1 MVSVDWY
8 FLSHRLDLALAA
20 KANHFRVVVMT
31 PPGSRVAEITS
42 QGLEWRPVYF
52 SRKSINPFHE
62 LRSLV
67 SIAWAYLLEKP
78 DIVHN
83 IALKPV
89 VYGSIAARLWSIPA
103 INTIAG
109 MGYSLAESTFKSRF
123 VLRALFFLLGLGK
136 QRRGYRLV
144 FQNHDDMDL
153 FRAKGLAHD
162 SNSCVIAGSG
172 VDASRFVPAI
182 SRGPEEKLTVLLPSR
197 MILQKGIKTFIDA
210 AHLVL
215 QSCANISFILAGPID
230 SENPAAVTAEELRSW
245 CQDERIRWIGPQT
258 DMVSLF
264 QAASLV
270 VLPSYYREGIPKAL
284 IEAAACG
291 LPIIT
296 TDTPGC
302 REIVRHGV
310 NGLTVPPKD
319 PAALAAGMLH
329 LIRNPELRKSMGR
342 AGRKMVEE
350 TYSMVRINDKYLEAY
365 GETIGEGKESSIPA
379 PHSASQYQKFHT

>member
-31 PPGSRVAEITS
+31 PPGSRVAEITR
-42 QGLEWRPVYF
+42 QGFEWCPVYF

-62 LRSLV
+62 LRSLA
-67 SIAWAYLLEKP
+67 SIAWAYRREKP
-78 DIVHN
+78 DLVHN

-89 VYGSIAARLWSIPA
+89 VYGSIAARLWGIPA

-109 MGYSLAESTFKSRF
+109 MGYSLAESTLKSSF
-123 VLRALFFLLGLGK
+123 VLRSLFFLLGLGK

-144 FQNHDDMDL
+144 FQNHDDRDL

-172 VDASRFVPAI
+172 VDACRFVPAA
-182 SRGPEEKLTVLLPSR
+182 SRGSDEKLTVLLPSR

-210 AHLVL
+210 AQLIL
-215 QSCANISFILAGPID
+215 PSCKNVSFILAGPID
-230 SENPAAVTAEELRSW
+230 SENRAAVTAEELQSW
-245 CQDERIRWIGPQT
+245 CQDERIRWIGPQS

-310 NGLTVPPKD
+310 NGFTVPPKD
-319 PAALAAGMLH
+319 PAALAESMLQ

-350 TYSMVRINDKYLEAY
+350 SYSMVRINAKYLEAY
-365 GETIGEGKESSIPA
+365 EDILVEGKELPVLA
-379 PHSASQYQKFHT
+379 PHSASR